1 MKFEVYSDKEILEE
15 ILLESSKYQNWN
27 NILKHH
33 SDVYLN
39 MSQTDYDLEI
49 ALADESIL
57 FQYLQD
63 TGGKEPIPNEQFFI
77 DFEADNNIVE
87 GKPLSAFF
95 LKKDDAEIN
104 CLKEH
109 FGLLFQNEKIDD
121 DVLSEHFYW
130 DFDKEFEYKDASD
143 NEGWSY
149 FLNSYMKVSNVLVL
163 NDPYLFDNPEL
174 IEKEYVQTGSINLI
188 NFLNQI
194 LPSKLSVDYHLL
206 IFTGNNKKDMSEAKA
221 KSIYEF
227 LCQELKKI
235 RSFNIILELIVSKD
249 TLHRRRAYSNYAIYK
264 CDQGFDL
271 FSERKKNYPKTDNDL
286 AIDNIFTSIKS
297 KGSSVQFFD
306 LVSKTQKVKL
316 STVKALDNIKE
327 AKVYRGERCHGLPPD
342 YSIKNRLIN
351 HFP

>member
-1 MKFEVYSDKEILEE
+1 MKFQVYAEQELLETILFEPEKYHNWNSIIRNHSEIFLNLSLEQYEEE
-15 ILLESSKYQNWN
+15 IAKE
-27 NILKHH
+27 
-33 SDVYLN
+33 
-39 MSQTDYDLEI
+39 E
-49 ALADESIL
+49 ESIL
-57 FQYLQD
+57 YLYVQ
-63 TGGKEPIPNEQFFI
+63 GMAGKEPIPNEQFFT
-77 DFEADNNIVE
+77 DFNNDNDIVE
-87 GKPLSAFF
+87 SKPLSTYF
-95 LKKDDAEIN
+95 LNKNDAEI
-104 CLKEH
+104 LRLREH
-109 FGLLFQNEKIDD
+109 FGLLFQNDKIDD

-130 DFDKEFEYKDASD
+130 DFDKEFEYKDANT

-206 IFTGNNKKDMSEAKA
+206 IFTGNDKKDMSEAKA

-306 LVSKTQKVKL
+306 LVSKTQKIKL

-327 AKVYRGERCHGLPPD
+327 AKVYRGERCYGLPPD